1 MYTSASGAD
10 LIANCI
16 RVRRGTTWDRV
27 FVIAVNWHGPHSPH
41 AAWRCAHARPA
52 RLARSQE
59 DLIRAALANRKYF
72 RVCEECGALNLRGW
86 MHDAHICMACAENHH
101 GVVH

>member
-1 MYTSASGAD
+1 MDTSASGAD

-27 FVIAVNWHGPHSPH
+27 FVIAISWQGPHSPR

-52 RLARSQE
+52 RLARGQE

-72 RVCEECGALNLRGW
+72 RVCEECGKTNLRGW
-86 MHDAHICMACAENHH
+86 MHDAHICMSCAENHH
-101 GVVH
+101 GVVY